1 MKDEDQTL
9 EQLVAELRRMRQ
21 QIAFLQA
28 SETQHKQRSAALKES
43 EERFRLLV
51 EDVQDYAIF
60 MLDTSGR
67 LNGWNAGVESILGYS
82 EAEFIGHSGTCIFTP
97 EDIERGAPEQEI
109 RTAEAEGRAVDE
121 RWHMR
126 KDGTRFWASGIMTAL
141 RDENGNLRGFSKV
154 MRDRT
159 EQKWADSALQTAVYS
174 SLQYA
179 AQLRGLTDASLA
191 INSTLSL
198 DEILQI
204 ITERARFIIGAHQS
218 VTSMTINEN
227 WTQAISAVSF
237 SDKYAAWRLYKETF
251 NGSEIYTLVCR
262 MQQPMRMTQAELEAH
277 PAWRSFGKQVSSP
290 PMRGWLVAPLTE
302 RNGKN
307 IGLIQLSDKYEGE
320 FTESDEAIIVQ
331 LAQMASVAIEKS
343 QLYSAAQSVQEQLR
357 RQLQFTSAITSSLG
371 EGVYAIDCAGCITFL
386 NPAAEQML
394 GWDQG
399 SLVGKNMHD
408 TIHFQRADGSRIH
421 EEDCQVLFVLHS
433 TKTVRNELDVFTR
446 QDGTVFPV
454 AYSASPILVDNQITG
469 AVIAFQDITERKQ
482 AEDERALLLASEQAA
497 RAVSEAAQSAAETA
511 NRLKDEFLATVSH
524 ELRTPLNA
532 ILGWVQLLRKGNLDS
547 AKTARALETIERNAR
562 SQNQL
567 IEDILDVSRIITGKL
582 RLNVRLVELVY
593 VIEAALDS
601 VRLAAEAK
609 AIRLTNVLDLT
620 AGPVAGDLERLQQVV
635 WNLLS
640 NSIKFTPK
648 GGCVQVRLERLHSHV
663 EITVSDTG
671 QGISAEFLPYI
682 FERFRQADPSST
694 RSHGGL
700 GLGLAI
706 VRQLV
711 ELHGGTIKAD
721 SPGVGEG
728 ATFTVHLPLMA
739 LRTIEACSGSL
750 LNPKVGGEGAYC
762 NTPLRS
768 SMLENL
774 RVLVVDDEVDA
785 REMLTAMLEH
795 SGAQVKAVASVS
807 EALESFEL
815 STPDVLVSD
824 IGMPVEDGYALIRQ
838 IRERPPE
845 RGGRIPAVALTA
857 YTRAEDRTR
866 VLLAGFQLHVPKP
879 VEPSELVAVIAN
891 LAGRTGNL

>member
-9 EQLVAELRRMRQ
+9 DQLIAELHRMRQ
-21 QIAFLQA
+21 QVAFLQA
-28 SETQHKQRSAALKES
+28 SET
-43 EERFRLLV
+43 
-51 EDVQDYAIF
+51 
-60 MLDTSGR
+60 
-67 LNGWNAGVESILGYS
+67 
-82 EAEFIGHSGTCIFTP
+82 
-97 EDIERGAPEQEI
+97 
-109 RTAEAEGRAVDE
+109 
-121 RWHMR
+121 
-126 KDGTRFWASGIMTAL
+126 RFWGCGMMTAL
-141 RDENGNLRGFSKV
+141 RDETGSLRGFSKV

-159 EQKWADSALQTAVYS
+159 EQKWVESELQTAVHS

-179 AQLRGLTDASLA
+179 AQLRGLTDAALA

-198 DEILQI
+198 EEMLQV
-204 ITERARFIIGAHQS
+204 ITERARSIIGAHYS
-218 VTSMTINEN
+218 VTSMTIDEN
-227 WTQAISAVSF
+227 WEQAINAVSF
-237 SDKYAAWRLYKETF
+237 SHKYAAWRQYTETF

-277 PAWRSFGKQVSSP
+277 PGWRVFGKQASSHP

-307 IGLIQLSDKYEGE
+307 IGFIQLSDKYEGE

-357 RQLQFTSAITSSLG
+357 RQLHFTSAITSSLG

-408 TIHFQRADGSRIH
+408 TIHFQRPDGSRIH
-421 EEDCQVLFVLHS
+421 EEDCQVFYVLHS
-433 TKTVRNELDVFTR
+433 SKTVRNELDVFTR

-482 AEDERALLLASEQAA
+482 AEEERAQLLASEQAA
-497 RAVSEAAQSAAETA
+497 RTAAETA

-547 AKTARALETIERNAR
+547 AKTAHALETIERNAR

-567 IEDILDVSRIITGKL
+567 IEDILDVSRIITGQL
-582 RLNVRLVELVY
+582 RLNVRPVELVY

-609 AIRLTNVLDLT
+609 AIRLTNVLDPA
-620 AGPVAGDLERLQQVV
+620 AGPVTGDSERLQQVV

-648 GGCVQVRLERLHSHV
+648 GGCVQVRLGRVHSHV

-671 QGISAEFLPYI
+671 QGISTEFLPYI

-694 RSHGGL
+694 RSHSGL

-728 ATFTVHLPLMA
+728 ATFTVHLPLMV
-739 LRTIEACSGSL
+739 LRTIEASSGSL
-750 LNPKVGGEGAYC
+750 LYPTVGGEV
-762 NTPLRS
+762 PLNS
-768 SMLENL
+768 SLILENL

-795 SGAQVKAVASVS
+795 SGAEVKAVASVS

-815 STPDVLVSD
+815 LTPDVLVSD

-838 IRERPPE
+838 IRDRPPE

-857 YTRAEDRTR
+857 YARAEDRTR